1 MEFEDIFKNVTGRKE
16 GKTEILRLAGEL
28 MQISAKA
35 KRLATRCGKLMGE

>member
-1 MEFEDIFKNVTGRKE
+1 MEFEDIFKNVIGRKD

-35 KRLATRCGKLMGE
+35 KGLATRCGKLMGE